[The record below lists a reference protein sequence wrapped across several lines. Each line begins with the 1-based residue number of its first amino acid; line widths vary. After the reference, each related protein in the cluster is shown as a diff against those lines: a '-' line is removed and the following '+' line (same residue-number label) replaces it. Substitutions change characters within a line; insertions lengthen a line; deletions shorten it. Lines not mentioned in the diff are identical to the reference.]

1 MRLLLPILLL
11 LLITL
16 FLFAVL
22 LAGTPHNAPPL
33 GAGAALVQGG
43 IADSR

>member
-1 MRLLLPILLL
+1 MKLLIPILAL

-33 GAGAALVQGG
+33 GAGVTMDRGNHGL
-43 IADSR
+43 R